1 MPPSSEVITTV
12 IPTYR
17 RPQLLRRA
25 VLSVLNQ
32 TYPHVLVCVYDNASG
47 DDTENVV
54 MDMMK
59 KDARIRYYRHPE
71 NIGSYPNF
79 NYGIRHVQTPF
90 FSLLSDDDLLAP
102 QFYEETMKAFQ
113 LYPQAMMACMPTLV
127 VDTQLNIMTRPIQI
141 PEAKLYAP
149 GEAIPGMIEA
159 HIPATWTAI
168 LFRTE
173 VRDEI
178 GLIDINVGPQADG
191 GYVYYAA
198 AKLPVVAV
206 PGLGAVLM
214 SHDASTSGTVPP
226 MSSRYAI
233 WWNTMLQKIAA
244 DEKVPPHMRDFL
256 RHPPH
261 HDYRRIGIAQAFRAL
276 ARGEY
281 RYAREA
287 SHGVAECGYP
297 LTAKWLNAIAW
308 CCKRAPLRWIVLA
321 IRTLRRAFNACRKW
335 ILQRRYGHLVAFVE
349 QYRHR

>member
-141 PEAKLYAP
+141 P
-149 GEAIPGMIEA
+149 
-159 HIPATWTAI
+159 
-168 LFRTE
+168 
-173 VRDEI
+173 
-178 GLIDINVGPQADG
+178 
-191 GYVYYAA
+191 
-198 AKLPVVAV
+198 
-206 PGLGAVLM
+206 
-214 SHDASTSGTVPP
+214 
-226 MSSRYAI
+226 
-233 WWNTMLQKIAA
+233 
-244 DEKVPPHMRDFL
+244 
-256 RHPPH
+256 
-261 HDYRRIGIAQAFRAL
+261 
-276 ARGEY
+276 
-281 RYAREA
+281 
-287 SHGVAECGYP
+287 
-297 LTAKWLNAIAW
+297 
-308 CCKRAPLRWIVLA
+308 
-321 IRTLRRAFNACRKW
+321 
-335 ILQRRYGHLVAFVE
+335 
-349 QYRHR
+349 